1 MRIMNKKLTALMCTA
16 LMSTVAVAEDSI
28 ESSVELGLIQTT
40 GNTETQSVNAKANVM
55 MTKGKWGASASL
67 EALNVSGDEGRLS
80 EKYLGS
86 GQVAYSITSRSYGFL
101 TAKGEHDPFSGY
113 SYQVTSALGYGYRA
127 IKKDDMVLDLEA
139 GPGFRQSKVRSS
151 GDEEDEAL
159 LHLRGYFAL
168 DLSKTSKLTED
179 LVIDAGEDKT
189 IIRSV
194 TAITAQIVG
203 NLAMKASFTLKNT
216 SDVPPGVEDTDT
228 ETSLALV
235 YSF

>member
-1 MRIMNKKLTALMCTA
+1 MRIMNKKLAVLICTA
-16 LMSTVAVAEDSI
+16 LMSTVAIAEDGI

-40 GNTETQSVNAKANVM
+40 GNTETQSINAKANVM
-55 MTKGKWGASASL
+55 MTKGKWGTSASL

-80 EKYLGS
+80 EKYIGT
-86 GQVAYSITSRSYGFL
+86 GQVAYLATDRSYGFL
-101 TAKGEHDPFSGY
+101 MAKGEHDPFSGY

-139 GPGFRQSKVRSS
+139 GPGFRQLKVRDT
-151 GDEEDEAL
+151 GDKEDEAL
-159 LHLRGYFAL
+159 LHLRAYFAL

-179 LVIDAGEDKT
+179 LVIDAGEDST

-194 TAITAQIVG
+194 TAVTAQIVG